1 MSADPPRLIAVHLP
15 PGPPS
20 AAAITRVWDG
30 GDAVLPLNPQLPPQ
44 PRDAVLAALRPDR
57 LLDDRG
63 WHELPAPSPTAAGV
77 AAVVL
82 TSGSTGAPK
91 AVELTSAAL
100 HASATASLARIGA
113 TPDDRW
119 LCCLPL
125 HHIAG
130 LQVLLR
136 ARLAGSQAAVHPSF
150 DVSAVAGEAGVT
162 LLSLV
167 PTMLGRLLDAGG
179 DVGRFRRILL
189 GGAPPAPGLLTRAR
203 RAGARVVV
211 TYGMTE
217 TGGGCVYD
225 GRPLDGVQV
234 AVGRDGR
241 IRLRGPVLF
250 RGYRGDPAASK
261 EALRGGWLRTA
272 DIGRLTARG
281 ELQVLG
287 RADDV
292 IITGGENIRAGEVAA
307 ALAEH
312 PAIDEAAVVGRP
324 DPEWGH
330 RVVAF
335 VVLSSP
341 APTLDDVRAFVRA
354 RLSGAH
360 APRELVVVDRLP
372 RLASGKVDRLALRQL
387 PPPPPPRQGP
397 T

>member
-1 MSADPPRLIAVHLP
+1 MSADPPRLIAVQLP
-15 PGPPS
+15 PGDPQ
-20 AAAITRVWDG
+20 ATAITGVWDA
-30 GDAVLPLNPQLPPQ
+30 GDAVLPLDPRLPRRS
-44 PRDAVLAALRPDR
+44 RDAVLAALRPDQ
-57 LLDDRG
+57 LLDDG
-63 WHELPAPSPTAAGV
+63 GLHDLPAPARTEAGV
-77 AAVVL
+77 AAVIL

-100 HASATASLARIGA
+100 FASATACLARIAAG
-113 TPDDRW
+113 PDDRW

-136 ARLAGSQAAVHPSF
+136 ARLAEPAAVVHPSF

-167 PTMLGRLLDAGG
+167 PTMLARLLDAGA

-189 GGAPPAPGLLTRAR
+189 GGAPPAPSLLTRAR

-225 GRPLDGVQV
+225 GRPLDGVEV
-234 AVGRDGR
+234 AVGSDGR
-241 IRLRGPVLF
+241 IRVRGPVLF
-250 RGYRGDPAASK
+250 RGYRGDPAATHN
-261 EALRGGWLRTA
+261 ALRDGWLATA
-272 DIGRLTARG
+272 DLGRLTAEG
-281 ELQVLG
+281 ELVVLG

-292 IITGGENIRAGEVAA
+292 IITGGENVRAGEVAA

-312 PAIDEAAVVGRP
+312 PAIDEAAVVGRA
-324 DPEWGH
+324 DPEWGQ

-335 VVLSSP
+335 VVASSP
-341 APTLDDVRAFVRA
+341 APTLDEVRAFIRT
-354 RLSGAH
+354 RLSAAH
-360 APRELVVVDRLP
+360 APGELVVVDRLP
-372 RLASGKVDRLALRQL
+372 RLGSGKVDRLALPHL
-387 PPPPPPRQGP
+387 PSQPGRSPI
-397 T
+397 

>member
-30 GDAVLPLNPQLPPQ
+30 GDAVLPLDPQLARQ
-44 PRDAVLAALRPDR
+44 SRDAVLAALRPDR

-63 WHELPAPSPTAAGV
+63 WHDLPAALPTAAGV
-77 AAVVL
+77 AAVIL

-100 HASATASLARIGA
+100 HASATAGVARIGA
-113 TPDDRW
+113 TTDDRW

-136 ARLAGSQAAVHPSF
+136 ARLAGTSAAVHPSF

-167 PTMLGRLLDAGG
+167 PTMLARLLDAGA

-189 GGAPPAPGLLTRAR
+189 GGAPPAPSLLTRAR
-203 RAGARVVV
+203 RAGARIVV

-225 GRPLDGVQV
+225 GRPLDGVEV
-234 AVGRDGR
+234 SVGSDGR
-241 IRLRGPVLF
+241 IRVRGPVLF
-250 RGYRGDPAASK
+250 RGYRGDPAATHK
-261 EALRGGWLRTA
+261 ALRDGWLATA
-272 DIGRLTARG
+272 DLGRLTAEG
-281 ELQVLG
+281 ELVVLG

-292 IITGGENIRAGEVAA
+292 IITGGENVRAGEVAA

-312 PAIDEAAVVGRP
+312 PAIDEAAVIGRA
-324 DPEWGH
+324 DPEWGQ

-335 VVLSSP
+335 VVASSP
-341 APTLDDVRAFVRA
+341 APTLDEVRAFVRT
-354 RLSGAH
+354 RLSAAH

-372 RLASGKVDRLALRQL
+372 RLGSGKVDRLALLHL
-387 PPPPPPRQGP
+387 PSQPGRSHI
-397 T
+397 